1 MAGSQIIK
9 EAPNV
14 LPDSLQKPADIYC
27 PVWRSC
33 RPAAFDIT
41 VTSPVRGDIIPD
53 AARVAGFASRQAERR
68 KDAKYLEACRQQ
80 GIDFIPLC
88 VETFGAWGSLALS
101 HFRTLIER
109 LAVLSGRSRSQES
122 TYFFQRLSIAL
133 QRCNGSSMILRA
145 PRARLRSSYE
155 GEG

>member
-1 MAGSQIIK
+1 MALFLHGWIASHLRK
-9 EAPNV
+9 HPNV

-122 TYFFQRLSIAL
+122 TYFFQRLSTVVDDVMLLENLLVDVI
-133 QRCNGSSMILRA
+133 IV
-145 PRARLRSSYE
+145 
-155 GEG
+155 